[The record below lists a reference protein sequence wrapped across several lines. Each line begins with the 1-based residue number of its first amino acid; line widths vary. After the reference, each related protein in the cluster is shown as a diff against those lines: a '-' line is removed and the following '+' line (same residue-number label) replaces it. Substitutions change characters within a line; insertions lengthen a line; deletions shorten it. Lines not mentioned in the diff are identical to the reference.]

1 METKLSPDAKC
12 NTCGYQIEL
21 ATGITGTIPDPG
33 DVSVCIACGTP
44 ELFTMCPTGMITR
57 SCTEEELILIMM
69 DESAVKLMYAVHYAR
84 ENDPDWPK
92 GPKE

>member
-1 METKLSPDAKC
+1 
-12 NTCGYQIEL
+12 
-21 ATGITGTIPDPG
+21 
-33 DVSVCIACGTP
+33 
-44 ELFTMCPTGMITR
+44 MITR

-92 GPKE
+92 GPKA